1 MRVTLPFAEAR
12 SRSAHVP
19 PVLWRFITICVL
31 ALSPLDTLVSQG
43 RIVGEVRDTT
53 GAGVVGAQISVAG
66 SDLRAESD
74 MAGRFVLASVPSGA
88 TTLFV
93 RRLGFAP
100 ASITLLAHDD
110 STVHAEVVITEVTH
124 GLAPVVV
131 RAERPA
137 HYTGYM
143 AGFYE
148 RRDQGLGH
156 FITGD
161 EIEQRNPRRLTDMF
175 RNIPG
180 SDVSLGNPDSR
191 VRMRGNQCAPLVWLD
206 GMPAAAAEF
215 DLDALVPTS
224 VAGIEVY
231 AGIAAVP
238 IQFVMPFGRTAC
250 GTIIIWSKRGKPPL
264 RSTITAAQL
273 ADRLT
278 GSHVYTANQV
288 DEPARVDSAS
298 LAAPLYP
305 EALYNAHTPGR
316 VVVEFVVDTTGK
328 VDPETFS
335 VVSSTDARFTE
346 AVLLALP
353 DARFKPAILG
363 GHRVQQIVRQPFT
376 FAVPPDGDKPRR

>member
-1 MRVTLPFAEAR
+1 MRVTLPFAAR
-12 SRSAHVP
+12 SWSARVP
-19 PVLWRFITICVL
+19 PVLWRFITVCVL
-31 ALSPLDTLVSQG
+31 ASSPLNTLVAQG
-43 RIVGEVRDTT
+43 RIVGAVRDTM

-66 SDLRAESD
+66 SELRAESD

-100 ASITLLAHDD
+100 TSITILARED
-110 STVHAEVVITEVTH
+110 STVHADVIITEVTH

-137 HYTGYM
+137 RYTGYL

-148 RRDQGLGH
+148 RRAQGLGH

-161 EIEQRNPRRLTDMF
+161 EIEQRNPRRLTEMF
-175 RNIPG
+175 LAIPG
-180 SDVSLGNPDSR
+180 STVSLGNPDSR
-191 VRMRGNQCAPLVWLD
+191 VRMRGNRCAPLVWLD
-206 GMPAAAAEF
+206 GMPAAAGEF
-215 DLDALVPTS
+215 DLDGLVPTS

-231 AGIAAVP
+231 AGLAAVP
-238 IQFVMPFGRTAC
+238 IQYVMPFGRTVC
-250 GTIIIWSKRGKPPL
+250 GTIIIWSKHGKPHP
-264 RSTITAAQL
+264 RSAITAAQL
-273 ADRLT
+273 AERLT

-305 EALYNAHTPGR
+305 EALYNARTPGR

-328 VDPETFS
+328 PDPETFS
-335 VVSSTDARFTE
+335 VVSSTDARFTQ
-346 AVLLALP
+346 AVLLALQ
-353 DARFKPAILG
+353 DALFESAILD

-376 FAVPPDGDKPRR
+376 FAGPPDGDKPRQ